1 MIFNLNPNGGV
12 PLYRQI
18 AQQMRGRIVS
28 GQIVAGEQIPS
39 ARELSTQL
47 QVNPLT
53 IQKVYQILEQ
63 EGLVETRRGLGTF
76 VVQGAKN
83 NNAKE
88 KLALLHPSIHQLISE
103 AIPLGIEAE
112 TLSQEVER
120 QFKNTKLSQP
130 RERKS

>member
-18 AQQMRGRIVS
+18 AQQLRGRIVS
-28 GQIVAGEQIPS
+28 GQIASGEQIPS

-47 QVNPLT
+47 KVNPLT
-53 IQKVYQILEQ
+53 IQKVYQILEH

-76 VVQGAKN
+76 VVEGAKN
-83 NNAKE
+83 NSAKE

-103 AIPLGIEAE
+103 AIPLGIDAE
-112 TLSQEVER
+112 TLTQEIER
-120 QFKNTKLSQP
+120 HFKHSKLSQH